1 MTIEE
6 IVERESAKHLKA
18 FALFDANGSCRTQEG
33 AVTKEA
39 ARALGHAVA
48 RATVEECA
56 KIVWKERMEPMGSYR
71 AINQIRALVADEKEP
86 K

>member
-1 MTIEE
+1 MSINE
-6 IVERESAKHLKA
+6 IVEREVEEK
-18 FALFDANGSCRTQEG
+18 FASRKC
-33 AVTKEA
+33 EA
-39 ARALGHAVA
+39 DRDVQKVWARAACLAVA
-48 RATVEECA
+48 KKAVEECA